1 MKKSKGEQ
9 AIHVAM
15 KKSSHAGH
23 SIGKDIAKGTMIG
36 AIVKTGGALMS
47 KATKHPIL
55 VFGLG
60 IVAGYVIYKYRKD
73 IISSANKVAG
83 AGKDFVQHQKE
94 NLEDIVEEVKET
106 D

>member
-1 MKKSKGEQ
+1 MKQLKGKQ
-9 AIHVAM
+9 AMHVAM

-23 SIGKDIAKGTMIG
+23 SIGKDIAKGTMVG
-36 AIVKTGGALMS
+36 AIVKTGGTLMS
-47 KATKHPIL
+47 KATKHPVVI
-55 VFGLG
+55 FGLG

-73 IISSANKVAG
+73 IISSASKVAG

-94 NLEDIVEEVKET
+94 NLEDIVAEVKET

>member
-1 MKKSKGEQ
+1 MKQLKGKQ
-9 AIHVAM
+9 AMHVAM
-15 KKSSHAGH
+15 KKSSHVGH
-23 SIGKDIAKGTMIG
+23 SIGKDIAKGTMVG
-36 AIVKTGGALMS
+36 AIVKTGGKLMS
-47 KATKHPIL
+47 NATKHPVV

-73 IISSANKVAG
+73 IISNTNKVVG

-94 NLEDIVEEVKET
+94 NLEDIVAEAKET